1 MPTSRTRTIAA
12 VVALLVAAALS
23 FFVVAPVLT
32 QPETYDGTIA
42 SLDEKRTTVLELT
55 AASTAAATAVSLLP
69 GDAAT
74 PIADK
79 LADLSG
85 YFLIV
90 LTTLLL
96 EKYLLTTIAGATF
109 HILIPFACLLFLLW
123 VLRGGAATFRL
134 ACRILLFGVLL
145 FALVPVSVH
154 VSDSIEATYETSIQE
169 TLDRAKS
176 ATAEAEEAASA
187 AEDATEDDTA
197 SGTTHSGLL
206 GLFDTAREGI
216 SSAANAVTG
225 AVTATVDQF
234 KAVLDHFLEALAILL
249 VTSCLIPL
257 LVLAFFL
264 WLLRTFLG
272 IDLPMPTGTK
282 VARAIHLRKDKA
294 KGLAK
299 ESAKEDELVPRD

>member
-1 MPTSRTRTIAA
+1 MLTSHARTTAA

-23 FFVVAPVLT
+23 FFVLAPVLT

-74 PIADK
+74 PIANK

-85 YFLIV
+85 YFLII

-109 HILIPFACLLFLLW
+109 HILVPFACLLFLLW
-123 VLRGGAATFRL
+123 VLRGGAGTFRL
-134 ACRILLFGVLL
+134 ACRVLLFGVLL

-154 VSDSIEATYETSIQE
+154 VSDSIEATYQTSIQE
-169 TLDRAKS
+169 TLDRAKT
-176 ATAEAEEAASA
+176 ATADAQEVAAAVEDA
-187 AEDATEDDTA
+187 AENGST

-206 GLFDTAREGI
+206 GLLDTAREGI
-216 SSAANAVTG
+216 SSAAGAVAG
-225 AVTATVDQF
+225 AVTASVDQF

-249 VTSCLIPL
+249 VTSCLIPSSC
-257 LVLAFFL
+257 
-264 WLLRTFLG
+264 WPSSSG
-272 IDLPMPTGTK
+272 SCGPS
-282 VARAIHLRKDKA
+282 
-294 KGLAK
+294 
-299 ESAKEDELVPRD
+299 SASTCPCPPR

>member
-109 HILIPFACLLFLLW
+109 HILVPFACLLFLLW

-154 VSDSIEATYETSIQE
+154 VSDSIEATYQTSIQE
-169 TLDRAKS
+169 TLDRAKT
-176 ATAEAEEAASA
+176 ATAEAEEAAA
-187 AEDATEDDTA
+187 AEDAAEDDTA

-206 GLFDTAREGI
+206 GLFDSAREGI

-225 AVTATVDQF
+225 AVSATVDQF

-299 ESAKEDELVPRD
+299 ASVKEDELVPRD

>member
-109 HILIPFACLLFLLW
+109 HILVPFACLLFLLW

-154 VSDSIEATYETSIQE
+154 VSDSIEATYQTSIQE

-176 ATAEAEEAASA
+176 ATAEAEEAAA
-187 AEDATEDDTA
+187 AEDAAEDDTA

-206 GLFDTAREGI
+206 GLFDSAREGI

-225 AVTATVDQF
+225 AVSATVDQF

-272 IDLPMPTGTK
+272 IDLPMPTGAK
-282 VARAIHLRKDKA
+282 VARALHLRKDKP
-294 KGLAK
+294 KDLAK
-299 ESAKEDELVPRD
+299 ERAKEDELVPRD

>member
-1 MPTSRTRTIAA
+1 MLTSRARTTAA

-23 FFVVAPVLT
+23 FFVLAPVLT

-69 GDAAT
+69 DDFGS
-74 PIADK
+74 PIANK

-109 HILIPFACLLFLLW
+109 HILVPFACALFIFAI
-123 VLRGGAATFRL
+123 LRGGEKAFQRAWRV
-134 ACRILLFGVLL
+134 LLFGLLL

-154 VSDSIEATYETSIQE
+154 VSDSIEATYQTSIQE
-169 TLDRAKS
+169 TLDRAKT
-176 ATAEAEEAASA
+176 ATADAQEIAAVEDA
-187 AEDATEDDTA
+187 AEDGST

-206 GLFDTAREGI
+206 GLLDTAREGI
-216 SSAANAVTG
+216 SSAAGAVAG
-225 AVTATVDQF
+225 AVTASVDQF

-282 VARAIHLRKDKA
+282 VARAIHLRKDKP
-294 KGLAK
+294 KDLAK
-299 ESAKEDELVPRD
+299 ERVKEDELVPRD

>member
-1 MPTSRTRTIAA
+1 MLTSHARTTAA

-23 FFVVAPVLT
+23 FFVLAPVLT

-74 PIADK
+74 PIANK

-85 YFLIV
+85 YFLII

-109 HILIPFACLLFLLW
+109 HILVPFACLLFLLW
-123 VLRGGAATFRL
+123 VLRGGAGTFRL
-134 ACRILLFGVLL
+134 ACRVLLFGVLL

-154 VSDSIEATYETSIQE
+154 VSDSIEATYQTSIQE
-169 TLDRAKS
+169 TLDRAKT
-176 ATAEAEEAASA
+176 ATADAQEVAAAVEDA
-187 AEDATEDDTA
+187 AENGST

-206 GLFDTAREGI
+206 GLLDTAREGI
-216 SSAANAVTG
+216 SSAAGAVAG
-225 AVTATVDQF
+225 AVTASVDQF

-282 VARAIHLRKDKA
+282 VARAIHLRKDKP
-294 KGLAK
+294 KDLAK
-299 ESAKEDELVPRD
+299 ERVKEDELVPRD